1 MKVTVGS
8 TALDYIKQR
17 GGRAAVD
24 LICVSSWGGSHA
36 EVSVDTNVERRRD
49 ISTYQPVFRDGVELL
64 VAPGLMK
71 QVSRLSVE
79 LKGFWIF
86 RNLKAIIQIADGQEI
101 GGRAA

>member
-1 MKVTVGS
+1 
-8 TALDYIKQR
+8 
-17 GGRAAVD
+17 
-24 LICVSSWGGSHA
+24 
-36 EVSVDTNVERRRD
+36 
-49 ISTYQPVFRDGVELL
+49 VELL

-86 RNLKAIIQIADGQEI
+86 RNLKAVIQIADGQEI